1 MTQTGY
7 ACVMTRAAG
16 QQRRQRGSIDAL
28 PSGALRVRVYA
39 GVDPVTRRRHDLIE
53 IVPAG
58 PGAERR
64 AEEVRVR
71 LLAELQ
77 ERRNPRTSATVDQ
90 LLDQYLALHNGGKTT
105 LSTYRMYADKHVR
118 PFVGHLKVGA
128 LEADVVDSLYAEL
141 RRCREH
147 CDGRGFVAHRIQG
160 EHDCDQRC
168 GPHRCRPLADAT
180 IRQIHFLLSG
190 AFNRA
195 VKWRWVSRN
204 PISQAEP
211 PAPPSPDPEPPRPE
225 EAAQLLRDAWKDPDW
240 GALVWLAMTTGARRG
255 ELCAL
260 RWKHVDL
267 VNGVITLRRSIAQNG
282 TETEE
287 KDTKTHQRRH
297 VTMDP
302 ETVGVLTDHWHWCA
316 ARAAELDVMLGQEAF
331 VFSNAPDSSTHL
343 LPSSVTQRYR
353 RMAERAGIDTHLH
366 NLRHYSATELIAAGV
381 DIRTVAGR
389 LGHSGGGTTTL
400 RVYAAWV
407 NEADQRAAVSL
418 ASRLPSRPATEPD
431 GMERVLAGPRAPYER
446 IAVDLR
452 SAILDGRYAD
462 GEPLPTIKQLAET
475 HQVATGTAHRAV
487 SLLVD
492 WGLVN
497 VSRGQRAIVRVT
509 EPSTAGAVQPQLSN
523 EISGSTENAALNH
536 ENFADQHQDSS
547 DDTATTAAPQLWA
560 ITLRGPDGRR
570 YPLRHVCADINQPD
584 SFRAHLLL
592 LPESR
597 NQRKPMV
604 ATVGSVIT
612 SLRSPSPPDGNQNL
626 SCVG

>member
-1 MTQTGY
+1 
-7 ACVMTRAAG
+7 MTRAAG
-16 QQRRQRGSIDAL
+16 RQRRQRGSIDEL

-53 IVPAG
+53 IISAG

-64 AEEVRVR
+64 AEQARVR
-71 LLAELQ
+71 LLAEIQ

-105 LSTYRMYADKHVR
+105 LSTYRMYADKHIR
-118 PFVGHLKVGA
+118 PFIGHVKVGA

-147 CDGRGFVAHRIQG
+147 CNGRQFVEHHTKN
-160 EHDCDQRC
+160 EHDCNQRC
-168 GPHRCRPLADAT
+168 GPHQCKPLADAT

-190 AFNRA
+190 AYNRA

-211 PAPPSPDPEPPRPE
+211 PASPSPDPEPPSPA
-225 EAAQLLRDAWKDPDW
+225 EAAHLLREAWKDPDW
-240 GALVWLAMTTGARRG
+240 GSLVWLAMTTGARRG

-260 RWKHVDL
+260 RWKHIHL

-297 VTMDP
+297 VTLDL
-302 ETVGVLTDHWHWCA
+302 ETVSVLTDHWNRCEG
-316 ARAAELDVMLGQEAF
+316 RAVELGVALGQEAF

-343 LPSSVTQRYR
+343 IPSSVTQRYR

-381 DIRTVAGR
+381 DVRTVAGR

-407 NEADQRAAVSL
+407 GEADQRAAASL
-418 ASRLPSRPATEPD
+418 ASRLPSRPTPEPD
-431 GMERVLAGPRAPYER
+431 GIERLLANPRAPYER
-446 IAVDLR
+446 IAVDVR
-452 SAILDGRYAD
+452 SAILDGTYAD
-462 GEPLPTIKQLAET
+462 GEPLPTIKQIAQT
-475 HQVATGTAHRAV
+475 YQVATGTAHRAM
-487 SLLVD
+487 SLLTA
-492 WGLVN
+492 WGLVH
-497 VSRGQRAIVRVT
+497 VSRGQRAAVRVS
-509 EPSTAGAVQPQLSN
+509 EPLAAESAQPHTSSETA
-523 EISGSTENAALNH
+523 ISSGNAASGC
-536 ENFADQHQDSS
+536 ERSADQRQDDSEK
-547 DDTATTAAPQLWA
+547 AVTTAPQPWA
-560 ITLRGPDGRR
+560 ITLCGPDGHR
-570 YPLRHVCADINQPD
+570 YPPRHVRADIHHPD
-584 SFRAHLLL
+584 SFRAHLLAIARIETPANTDDGDNWISDYEL
-592 LPESR
+592 EVAEPAEREPKLVLRWLKNES
-597 NQRKPMV
+597 
-604 ATVGSVIT
+604 
-612 SLRSPSPPDGNQNL
+612 
-626 SCVG
+626 

>member
-1 MTQTGY
+1 
-7 ACVMTRAAG
+7 MTRAAG
-16 QQRRQRGSIDAL
+16 RQRRQRGSIDEL

-53 IVPAG
+53 IIPAG

-64 AEEVRVR
+64 AEETRVR
-71 LLAELQ
+71 FLAEIQ

-105 LSTYRMYADKHVR
+105 LSTYRMYAEKHIR
-118 PFVGHLKVGA
+118 PFIGHVKVGA

-147 CDGRGFVAHRIQG
+147 CTGRRFVAHRIKG
-160 EHDCDQRC
+160 EHYCNERC
-168 GPHRCRPLADAT
+168 SPHQCKPLADAT

-190 AFNRA
+190 AYNRA

-204 PISQAEP
+204 PIGQAEP
-211 PAPPSPDPEPPRPE
+211 PASPSPDPEPPTPA
-225 EAAQLLRDAWKDPDW
+225 EAAQLLREAWKDPGW
-240 GALVWLAMTTGARRG
+240 GSLVWLAMTTGARRG

-267 VNGVITLRRSIAQNG
+267 VNGVLTLRRSISQNG

-297 VTMDP
+297 VTLDL
-302 ETVGVLTDHWHWCA
+302 ETVSVLTDHWNRCEG
-316 ARAAELDVMLGQEAF
+316 RAVELGVTLGQEAF
-331 VFSNAPDSSTHL
+331 VFSNSPDNRTHL
-343 LPSSVTQRYR
+343 VPSSVTQRYR

-381 DIRTVAGR
+381 DVRTVAGR

-407 NEADQRAAVSL
+407 GEADQRAAAGL
-418 ASRLPSRPATEPD
+418 ASRLPNRPAPEPD
-431 GMERVLAGPRAPYER
+431 GMERVLVGPRAPYER

-462 GEPLPTIKQLAET
+462 GEPLPTIKQIAET
-475 HQVATGTAHRAV
+475 HQVATGTAHRAL

-497 VSRGQRAIVRVT
+497 VSRGQRAIVRAS
-509 EPSTAGAVQPQLSN
+509 EPSAPGSVQPQLSN
-523 EISGSTENAALNH
+523 ETSVSTESATFDRERPFDL
-536 ENFADQHQDSS
+536 HQDNNE
-547 DDTATTAAPQLWA
+547 DAATAAPQLWT
-560 ITLRGPDGRR
+560 ITLRGPDGHR
-570 YPLRHVCADINQPD
+570 YPRRHVRADINQPD
-584 SFRAHLLL
+584 SFRAHLLAIARIEAPAYTDGSDVWIGDYEL
-592 LPESR
+592 EIAESAG
-597 NQRKPMV
+597 QGPKLV
-604 ATVGSVIT
+604 
-612 SLRSPSPPDGNQNL
+612 LRWQKD
-626 SCVG
+626 